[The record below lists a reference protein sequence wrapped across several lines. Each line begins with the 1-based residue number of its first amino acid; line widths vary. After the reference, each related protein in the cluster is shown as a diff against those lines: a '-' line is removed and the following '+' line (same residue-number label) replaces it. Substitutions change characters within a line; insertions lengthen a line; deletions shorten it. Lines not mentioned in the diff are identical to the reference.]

1 MDDIQVLFFLCN
13 YVTFT
18 PHLPAHLCLISKTRS
33 HFQKDLSPLV
43 KTVAP
48 GEPADEAKI
57 PYALYVFML

>member
-1 MDDIQVLFFLCN
+1 M
-13 YVTFT
+13 